1 MEVFA
6 KSKAVKLRSHLDK
19 YLVADDDQ
27 ERVRQSR
34 NGASSGKKATWIVE
48 LVENK
53 GNVIRLRSCYGKY
66 LTASNIPFLLGM
78 TGNKVVQAVPEE
90 KNMDW
95 IFQWEPIRDGFQI
108 KLKSWCGKFL
118 RANGGTPPWR
128 NSLTHDEPHTGSTK
142 NWILWDVESVELPET
157 GSFLEYLS
165 SVSSFSSVSD
175 DVLDV
180 LSDGAL
186 GSAPGSPLSAVSPI
200 KRSRFSLLSPNKT
213 VPKPKSNRIQG
224 GMEFFHN
231 AKAVRLRSHHDKFLI
246 AEEDEESVTQD
257 RNGSS
262 KSAKWTVEPVPGSQ
276 NIIRLKS
283 CYGKY
288 LTASNQP
295 FLLGMT
301 GRKVIQSVPG
311 RLDSSVEWEPVREAN
326 QVKLKTRYGHFLRAN
341 GGLPPWRN
349 SVTHDIPH
357 RTATQDW
364 ILWDVDVVEIQVH
377 SPSPSPTGQQQAPP
391 PPSISHSDSLNS
403 YSSSPSSVPINSGK
417 FSRQESNDSYVGSPP
432 KSEGR
437 TIYYHMADETGE
449 VDDDSLQGFAMT
461 FKGNG
466 VDELTQKLREE
477 LGIQDIVVCTRSP
490 LNGKLYPLRLQ
501 LPPNN
506 SDMHVIVVP
515 QSSKANIFD
524 LQVSVDNVGVS
535 KTMNVSGY
543 GLLDV

>member
-78 TGNKVVQAVPEE
+78 TGNKVVQSVPEE

-200 KRSRFSLLSPNKT
+200 KRSRFSLLSPNK
-213 VPKPKSNRIQG
+213 VCS
-224 GMEFFHN
+224 
-231 AKAVRLRSHHDKFLI
+231 SFLF
-246 AEEDEESVTQD
+246 
-257 RNGSS
+257 
-262 KSAKWTVEPVPGSQ
+262 
-276 NIIRLKS
+276 LKLLDNLLICLIFCVITSLFS
-283 CYGKY
+283 C
-288 LTASNQP
+288 L
-295 FLLGMT
+295 
-301 GRKVIQSVPG
+301 
-311 RLDSSVEWEPVREAN
+311 E
-326 QVKLKTRYGHFLRAN
+326 
-341 GGLPPWRN
+341 
-349 SVTHDIPH
+349 
-357 RTATQDW
+357 
-364 ILWDVDVVEIQVH
+364 
-377 SPSPSPTGQQQAPP
+377 
-391 PPSISHSDSLNS
+391 
-403 YSSSPSSVPINSGK
+403 
-417 FSRQESNDSYVGSPP
+417 
-432 KSEGR
+432 
-437 TIYYHMADETGE
+437 
-449 VDDDSLQGFAMT
+449 DDDH
-461 FKGNG
+461 
-466 VDELTQKLREE
+466 
-477 LGIQDIVVCTRSP
+477 I
-490 LNGKLYPLRLQ
+490 
-501 LPPNN
+501 
-506 SDMHVIVVP
+506 
-515 QSSKANIFD
+515 
-524 LQVSVDNVGVS
+524 VSV
-535 KTMNVSGY
+535 GY
-543 GLLDV
+543 NN